1 MKAAVS
7 FSFCKLIKSIR
18 FFLIPGIAVAATLLA
33 LWYSHLPVPII
44 ASNMAQVELEAE
56 NGGYRLIEIEEL
68 SKLYQSNR
76 EKILLVDTRQEWEH
90 RGGHIDGSVNF
101 PMEPTCWAR
110 WQRKGDLK
118 TFLGPDKE
126 KSIVFY

>member
-1 MKAAVS
+1 M
-7 FSFCKLIKSIR
+7 KSIR
-18 FFLIPGIAVAATLLA
+18 SLLIPSFAVSVTLLV
-33 LWYSHLPVPII
+33 LWYSHLPVPIV
-44 ASNMAQVELEAE
+44 ASSMAQVEQEAE
-56 NGGYRLIEIEEL
+56 NGGYRLMDVETL

-90 RGGHIDGSVNF
+90 GAGHINGSVNF
-101 PMEPTCWAR
+101 PLEPTWWAR

-118 TFLGPDKE
+118 AFLGPDKE